1 MLNSLATKHFLYSIV
16 LLKIILIL
24 VSCSKPINRVK
35 DRSLLLAHIY
45 YQNDSA
51 KLNIFTNHNNPLQ
64 LDGIRFKNDIFTSF
78 TPIKTVISKPI
89 QTISFKYQNRPVSEN
104 VDIALVFKNKPALYQ
119 KVEVF
124 LKPIDSK
131 VTMKKASNLIANQCP
146 IKLDNKELGSK
157 QFTLTNSCLIFT
169 PENSTP
175 ESIQKLLNG
184 KSIVLDATSSI
195 SILNFQEHEVNIK
208 NLTIDGGGSS
218 WRDGLFLS
226 GSLNIYNTRRVNL
239 NTIKLTNAKGEDGIN
254 IKESTGTLEKLEI
267 LKPNLDG
274 IDLDRSKFQ
283 ITNLNVKH
291 AGGDGL
297 DLSKS
302 QVTLNSANFSHIED
316 KAISVGENSN
326 FDGKKLT
333 FSPTDE
339 LWLAC
344 KDSSKCKLNSKEIPK
359 KLRQEKVQA
368 YIKKKF
374 WEEPEVTYE

>member
-1 MLNSLATKHFLYSIV
+1 MLNSLVIKNFLYSAV

-24 VSCSKPINRVK
+24 VSCSKPSNKTK

-45 YQNDSA
+45 YQNDVA
-51 KLNIFTNHNNPLQ
+51 KLNIFTNHDNPLH
-64 LDGIRFKNDIFTSF
+64 LEGIRFKNDIFNSF
-78 TPIKTVISKPI
+78 TPIKTIISKPI
-89 QTISFKYQNRPVSEN
+89 QTISFKYQNRPVSED
-104 VDIALVFKNKPALYQ
+104 VDITLVFKNKPSLYQ

-131 VTMKKASNLIANQCP
+131 TTMKNASKMIANQCP
-146 IKLDNKELGSK
+146 IKLNNKQLGSK

-184 KSIVLDATSSI
+184 KFIVLDATSSI
-195 SILNFQEHEVNIK
+195 SILNFQKHEVKIK
-208 NLTIDGGGSS
+208 DLTIDGGGST

-239 NTIKLTNAKGEDGIN
+239 NNIKLTNAKGEDGIN
-254 IKESTGTLEKLEI
+254 INESFGVLKKLEI
-267 LKPNLDG
+267 LKSKLDG
-274 IDLDRSKFQ
+274 IDLDRSKFL
-283 ITNLNVKH
+283 ITNLDVKH

-302 QVTLNSANFSHIED
+302 RVTLNSANFSHIKD

-326 FDGKKLT
+326 FEGEKLI
-333 FSPTDE
+333 FNPTDE
-339 LWLAC
+339 LWVAC

-359 KLRQEKVQA
+359 KLRQDKVQA